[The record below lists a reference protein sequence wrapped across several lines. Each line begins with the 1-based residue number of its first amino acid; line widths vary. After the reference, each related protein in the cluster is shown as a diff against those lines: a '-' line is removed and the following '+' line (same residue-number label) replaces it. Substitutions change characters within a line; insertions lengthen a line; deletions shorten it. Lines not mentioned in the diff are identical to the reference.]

1 MNSFPAVAALVA
13 AMTLLPAA
21 LSAAQT
27 AKGQIYVIA
36 HRGDHVHHAENS
48 IAAIESAAAIGAD
61 YAELDVRTT
70 KDGKLVLMHDKTV
83 DRTTDGHGAVKE
95 MTVEE
100 IAHLTFKDY
109 GGAVPAFD
117 EALDAAKGK
126 IQIYLDWKDAT
137 PEALFQMLKAH
148 GMIEPVVV
156 YGGQGELHQLQKLAP
171 EIRVMPEAETLLNLQ
186 ANQRALN
193 PKVVAFSEDDFKPE
207 IVAQAL
213 KENEEIFVDRLWA
226 QDTQELWQEAIDRGV
241 RGIQTNRP
249 AELVEFLRAKH
260 LHP

>member
-1 MNSFPAVAALVA
+1 MNCFRAVAALVA
-13 AMTLLPAA
+13 AITLLPAA
-21 LSAAQT
+21 QPQ
-27 AKGQIYVIA
+27 KGPIYVIA
-36 HRGDHVHHAENS
+36 HRADHVHHAENS
-48 IAAIESAAAIGAD
+48 IAAIESAAAVGAD

-83 DRTTDGHGAVKE
+83 DRTTDGHGSVKE
-95 MTVEE
+95 MTEAE

-109 GGAVPAFD
+109 GGSVPTFD
-117 EALDAAKGK
+117 EALNAAKGK

-137 PEALFQMLKAH
+137 PEAIFQILKAH
-148 GMIEPVVV
+148 GMVKHVVV
-156 YGGQGELHQLQKLAP
+156 YGGHDELHRLQALAP
-171 EIRVMPEAETLLNLQ
+171 GIRVMPEAGTLLNLQ
-186 ANQRALN
+186 NDQRALK

-213 KENEEIFVDRLWA
+213 RKKEEIFVDRLWA
-226 QDTQELWQEAIDRGV
+226 QDTPELWQDAIGRGV

-249 AELVEFLRAKH
+249 AELVDFLRAKH

>member
-1 MNSFPAVAALVA
+1 MTSFPAVAALLA
-13 AMTLLPAA
+13 AFSLFPAALPAA
-21 LSAAQT
+21 QT
-27 AKGQIYVIA
+27 PKGPIYVIA

-83 DRTTDGHGAVKE
+83 DRTTDGHGTVKE
-95 MTVEE
+95 MTAEE

-109 GGAVPAFD
+109 GGSVPTFD
-117 EALDAAKGK
+117 QALNAAKGK

-137 PEALFQMLKAH
+137 PEAIFQILKAH
-148 GMIEPVVV
+148 GMIKHVVV
-156 YGGQGELHQLQKLAP
+156 YGGQGELHRLQELAP
-171 EIRVMPEAETLLNLQ
+171 GIRVMPEAETLLNLQ
-186 ANQRALN
+186 MDQRELN

-213 KENEEIFVDRLWA
+213 NKKEAIFVDRLWA
-226 QDTQELWQEAIDRGV
+226 QDTPELWQAAIDRGV

>member
-1 MNSFPAVAALVA
+1 MNSFPAVAALAA
-13 AMTLLPAA
+13 AMTFSPVTLPAV
-21 LSAAQT
+21 QPPR
-27 AKGQIYVIA
+27 GPIYVIA
-36 HRGDHVHHAENS
+36 HRADHVHHAENS
-48 IAAIESAAAIGAD
+48 IAAIQSAAAIGAD

-95 MTVEE
+95 MTAEE

-109 GGAVPAFD
+109 GGSVPTFD

-126 IQIYLDWKDAT
+126 IRIYLDWKDAT
-137 PEALFQMLKAH
+137 PEAIFQILKAH
-148 GMIEPVVV
+148 GMIKHVVV
-156 YGGQGELHQLQKLAP
+156 YGGHGELRRLQKLAP
-171 EIRVMPEAETLLNLQ
+171 GIRVMPEAGTLLNLQ
-186 ANQRALN
+186 MDQRELK
-193 PKVVAFSEDDFKPE
+193 PKVVAFAEDDFKPE

-213 KENEEIFVDRLWA
+213 KKKEEIFVDRLWA
-226 QDTQELWQEAIDRGV
+226 QDTPELWQDAIDRGV

-249 AELVEFLRAKH
+249 AELVEFLREKH

>member
-1 MNSFPAVAALVA
+1 MNCFPAMAALVA
-13 AMTLLPAA
+13 AITLVPATLPAA
-21 LSAAQT
+21 QPQ
-27 AKGQIYVIA
+27 KGPIYVIA

-83 DRTTDGHGAVKE
+83 DRTTDGHGAVKD
-95 MTVEE
+95 MTAEQ

-109 GGAVPAFD
+109 GGSVPTFD
-117 EALDAAKGK
+117 QALSAAKGK
-126 IQIYLDWKDAT
+126 IGIYLDWKDAS
-137 PEALFQMLKAH
+137 PEALFQILKAH
-148 GMIEPVVV
+148 GMIKHVVV
-156 YGGQGELHQLQKLAP
+156 YGGPGQLHRLQQMAP
-171 EIRVMPEAETLLNLQ
+171 GIRVMPEADSLPNLQ

-213 KENEEIFVDRLWA
+213 SKKEEIFVDRLWA
-226 QDTQELWQEAIDRGV
+226 QDMPELWQDAIDRGV